1 MKNNILDIIKTKI
14 DSGLIFQPILFLWEN
29 HELLSHKIHSLI
41 DDLFVYYKVDKNYLY
56 TLNIAGEKIK
66 IIQVRDFISKSDIKS
81 SFKFQLFL
89 IEDISR
95 MSPEGFHA
103 CLKFLE
109 EPWFWNIIFLTN
121 TSESWILDTVLSR
134 VQIIHLFSETKL
146 IYNEFFLTL
155 IDDFIQQKNSNLIKY
170 FFNDKKINKEDYIHF
185 LHSFLYYIK
194 MNLVYVDLLDQI
206 EDSLH
211 LIQKNNVLPKYEIDK
226 LLLKL

>member
-1 MKNNILDIIKTKI
+1 MKDNILDTIKNKI
-14 DSGLIFQPILFLWEN
+14 DLGFIFQPILFLWEN
-29 HELLSHKIHSLI
+29 QELLSHKIHALI
-41 DDLFVYYKVDKNYLY
+41 DDLFAYYQVDKNYLH
-56 TLNIAGEKIK
+56 TLNITGEKIK
-66 IIQVRDFISKSDIKS
+66 IIHVRDFISKSDIKS
-81 SFKFQLFL
+81 NFKFQLFL

-134 VQIIHLFSETKL
+134 VQIIHLFSETKF

-155 IDDFIQQKNSNLIKY
+155 IDDFIQEKNVNIMKY
-170 FFNDKKINKEDYIHF
+170 FFNDKKIDKEDYIHF
-185 LHSFLYYIK
+185 FHSFLYYIK
-194 MNLVYVDLLDQI
+194 MNGVYIELLDQI
-206 EDSLH
+206 ENSLH